1 MNDKDYREKKKTIY
15 VSWYY
20 LKDITNLFIK
30 EKTSHRYDNWFHLF
44 FSFLFLG

>member
-1 MNDKDYREKKKTIY
+1 MTKTTEKKKTIY